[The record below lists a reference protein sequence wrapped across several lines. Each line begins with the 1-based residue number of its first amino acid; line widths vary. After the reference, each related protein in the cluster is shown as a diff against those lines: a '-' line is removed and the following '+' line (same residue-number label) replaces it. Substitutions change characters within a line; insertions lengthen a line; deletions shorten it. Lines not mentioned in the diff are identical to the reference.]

1 MTDHIDQLLHLIQQL
16 RDGLH
21 AAEAEAAEWKQACS
35 GRTMSCSWC
44 NDTAKKHDELVKA
57 VQSFVELDRG
67 AHGRQWLNA
76 YDAMCKLANVKP

>member
-21 AAEAEAAEWKQACS
+21 AAEADAAEWKQACS
-35 GRTMSCSWC
+35 GRTVSCSNC
-44 NDTAKKHDELVKA
+44 DHLVGERDELIYA
-57 VQSFVELDRG
+57 IRAFVELDRG